1 MSCIGTAGHIDHGKS
16 TLVKALT
23 GIDPDRLAEEKERGM
38 TIDLGFAWLTLP
50 GRREVSIVDVPGHE
64 GFIKNMLAGVGG
76 IDAALL
82 VVAADEGVMPQTRE
96 HLAILDLLH
105 VRRGVVALT
114 KADLVDE
121 EWLEL
126 VQEEIAEQLQPT
138 TLAGSAILPVSA
150 YSGQGLPALVAELER
165 ILNEAQERQ
174 NIARSRLPIDRVFT
188 MTGFGTVVTGTL
200 LDGTF
205 KVGQEV
211 EVLPPGIKTR
221 IRGLQ
226 THRHAV
232 ETANPGSRVAINLAN
247 VPRTGLQRGDV
258 VALPGQFQQT
268 MLIDAR
274 IQLLPDAARPLAHNT
289 QVDFYTGSQEVPASV
304 RLLDVEELKPGESA
318 WAQLRLRRPAV
329 MARRDRFILRL
340 SSPSMTIGGGEVID
354 VHPRYHRRFQAAIL
368 NTLETLERGS
378 PDELV
383 LAALDRRRETRKSG
397 GREAKQGSHGEKP
410 GSHEKLGA
418 REGKPGAHE
427 KPGAREKPGPREK
440 PGAHEGK
447 PGAHE
452 AKTGSHEK
460 PGAHEAKPGPG
471 EKPGPREG
479 KPGRPQGSP
488 VPYTG
493 LVGYEWV
500 EVMKQSN
507 LPQDVTQE
515 TLETLL
521 KEGRVRRVG
530 AFWFAQAV
538 WEALREETIRL
549 LREHHHQYPLRSGL
563 SKEEWRA
570 RLGLPPKMATEV
582 LAALEEEGQV
592 AEATGAIGAAR
603 AMGGY
608 MRLPDFTATFTPEQ
622 QQQVNRLLHQFR
634 EHPFTPP
641 GRNEAEAM
649 VGNEALGALM
659 EQGTLV
665 KVGNGADAVLF
676 LRESYDEALSRL
688 VAYLREH
695 GKMTAAEARDV
706 LGTTRKYILP
716 LLEHMDERRITRRVG
731 DERVAGLAGLTI

>member
-427 KPGAREKPGPREK
+427 KPGAREKPG
-440 PGAHEGK
+440 
-447 PGAHE
+447 
-452 AKTGSHEK
+452 
-460 PGAHEAKPGPG
+460 AHEAKPGPREAKTG
-471 EKPGPREG
+471 SHEKPGPREG

-530 AFWFAQAV
+530 AFWFAHAV
-538 WEALREETIRL
+538 WEALREVTIRL

>member
-50 GRREVSIVDVPGHE
+50 GGREVSIVDVPGHE

-427 KPGAREKPGPREK
+427 KPGAREKPGAHEAK
-440 PGAHEGK
+440 PG
-447 PGAHE
+447 PRE

-460 PGAHEAKPGPG
+460 PG
-471 EKPGPREG
+471 PREG
-479 KPGRPQGSP
+479 KTGRPQGSP

-530 AFWFAQAV
+530 AFWFAHAV
-538 WEALREETIRL
+538 WEALREVTIRL

>member
-1 MSCIGTAGHIDHGKS
+1 M
-16 TLVKALT
+16 KALT

-50 GRREVSIVDVPGHE
+50 GGREVSIVDVPGHE

-205 KVGQEV
+205 KVGHEV

-397 GREAKQGSHGEKP
+397 EREAKP
-410 GSHEKLGA
+410 GPREKLGA

-427 KPGAREKPGPREK
+427 GKTGLYEAKQELHEKPGT
-440 PGAHEGK
+440 
-447 PGAHE
+447 HE

-460 PGAHEAKPGPG
+460 PGAHEAKPGPREAKPG
-471 EKPGPREG
+471 SHEKPGPREG

-507 LPQDVTQE
+507 LTQDVTQE